1 MMIKMIKMMMIMMS
15 MRMMMMIDI
24 TGHLRLEMCN
34 CATCG
39 GAFGLRNFSSNLNV
53 QPNAPTTT
61 YSPTAVLQPKVKRT
75 TQCHRLY
82 LNCEVTSPSAPHTN
96 AFTVGVCITKA
107 MKRLLWALLR
117 KTKVQHAW
125 VLFSHHDKS
134 SSYICTYMHMCTYMH
149 LCTYATYWARIVRSQ
164 LRKRSNNWEFKIFLP
179 VRDFTKIQNEKLL
192 MKMKKGTGS
201 ALIPQSLQTNERW

>member
-1 MMIKMIKMMMIMMS
+1 M
-15 MRMMMMIDI
+15 MRMMRMVMTMMIDI

-53 QPNAPTTT
+53 QPNVLSTT
-61 YSPTAVLQPKVKRT
+61 YSPTAVLQPNVKRT
-75 TQCHRLY
+75 AQCHRLY
-82 LNCEVTSPSAPHTN
+82 LNCEVTSPSAPHTI

-107 MKRLLWALLR
+107 MNRLLSALLR

-125 VLFSHHDKS
+125 LLFSHHDKS
-134 SSYICTYMHMCTYMH
+134 SSYICTHMHMCTYMH

-164 LRKRSNNWEFKIFLP
+164 LRKRSNNWEFKIFLH
-179 VRDFTKIQNEKLL
+179 VCDFTKNTKWKVFNE
-192 MKMKKGTGS
+192 
-201 ALIPQSLQTNERW
+201 NEEGFVQQDQP